1 MSTIYLPIDQIKMT
15 DNRFPDLPDEQ
26 FERLLSSIAENN
38 ILEPLLVK
46 KENGNYLLIQG
57 HQRYHAAQELR
68 FKEVPCKIVDNEQAL
83 AAEFDVNLYRRH
95 LTTEEVSGYENIKKE
110 LEGQDAPRLIPELS
124 FLEEALPAA
133 LLKTLK
139 NMPENSQRTFYN
151 SIPQKYVTDTEETKR
166 LELMIKNKSCQIE
179 EQTRTI
185 NTLQNKINDLKELE
199 RNYETL
205 RHSKK
210 TDFEKALADAKKRI
224 EETYASRQHDDDD
237 NVLAERIEMEKERLE
252 FEYKEKYNQAVE
264 EYRQIAVKHSHERE
278 NLQREINPLKEENEK
293 LKKDVKMYQTSAENT
308 RNAEKWAQEK
318 LEKIV
323 KMHKIPDMMKT
334 LTREM
339 SFLHT
344 RMVSCK
350 EYLIELGDAVYEDRA
365 AILPTLRDYQ
375 REMSDLSSTAGDIFE
390 MVK

>member
-15 DNRFPDLPDEQ
+15 ENRFPDLKSDQ
-26 FERLLSSIAENN
+26 FNRLLSSIDEHG
-38 ILEPLLVK
+38 ILEPLLVT

-57 HQRYHAAQELR
+57 HQRFRAATEIGM
-68 FKEVPCKIVDNEQAL
+68 KEIPCKIVDNEHSL

-124 FLEEALPAA
+124 FLEEALPDA

-166 LELMIKNKSCQIE
+166 LELTIKNKSCQIE

-185 NTLQNKINDLKELE
+185 NTLQKKINDLKELE
-199 RNYETL
+199 QNYETL

-210 TDFEKALADAKKRI
+210 TDFEKALADAKKRS

>member
-15 DNRFPDLPDEQ
+15 ENRFPDLKSDQ
-26 FERLLSSIAENN
+26 FNRLLSSIDEHG
-38 ILEPLLVK
+38 ILEPLLVT

-57 HQRYHAAQELR
+57 HQRFRAATEIGI
-68 FKEVPCKIVDNEQAL
+68 KEIPCKIVDNEQAL

-95 LTTEEVSGYENIKKE
+95 LTDEEVSGYENIKKE

-124 FLEEALPAA
+124 FLEEALPNV

-166 LELMIKNKSCQIE
+166 LELTIKNKSCQIE

-185 NTLQNKINDLKELE
+185 NTLQKKINDLKELE
-199 RNYETL
+199 QNYNTL

-210 TDFEKALADAKKRI
+210 ADFEKALSDAKKRI
-224 EETYASRQHDDDD
+224 EEEYASEHHDNDD

-264 EYRQIAVKHSHERE
+264 EYRQIAARHSQERE

-293 LKKDVKMYQTSAENT
+293 LKKDVKMYQTAAENV

-323 KMHKIPDMMKT
+323 KMHKIPEMMKT
-334 LTREM
+334 LTVEM
-339 SFLHT
+339 NFLFK
-344 RMVSCK
+344 RMISYK
-350 EYLIELGDAVYEDRA
+350 EYFIELGDAVYEDRA
-365 AILPTLRDYQ
+365 AILPTLKDYE
-375 REMSDLSSTAGDIFE
+375 REAKNLLTTIGDILE
-390 MVK
+390 IVK